1 MYKSVLSLFGDAL
14 TIFGSNE
21 VFPKSL
27 YRLNSL
33 SYARK
38 TSYPAY
44 FFSCVIYLSLNAFIK
59 NFRRRLLHIVSK
71 DIMARFSELS
81 YFPSFLSV

>member
-59 NFRRRLLHIVSK
+59 NCRRRLLHIVSK